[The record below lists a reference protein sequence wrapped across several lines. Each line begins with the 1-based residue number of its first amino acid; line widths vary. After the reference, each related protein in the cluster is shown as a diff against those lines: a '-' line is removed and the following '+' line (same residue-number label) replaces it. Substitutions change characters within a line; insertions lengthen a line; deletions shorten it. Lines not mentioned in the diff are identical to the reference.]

1 MIGTEDS
8 LMFFGFFLWKWGI
21 NELSNVGRYIEE
33 NGYRAQRPET
43 FRPPALNH
51 AWDMQPHL
59 GLRAECTHPDL
70 CAKSEPSL
78 TIADRTTAAWLSRRS
93 VLVV

>member
-1 MIGTEDS
+1 MIGPEDS
-8 LMFFGFFLWKWGI
+8 LMFFFFVEMGGLTDCQM
-21 NELSNVGRYIEE
+21 LVDRYIEK

-43 FRPPALNH
+43 FRPPAFDH

-70 CAKSEPSL
+70 CAKPEPSL